1 MIIFKQSVD
10 LSAWLETPRKKGLRS
25 GFVPTMGAL
34 HAGHL
39 SLIEASKAV
48 ADLTICSIFV
58 NPSQFNNPDDFKKYP
73 VSTENDILMLEK
85 QGVDVLFL
93 PEAKEVYPPGE
104 PLEQYELG
112 YLGTVLEGRYRPGH
126 FQGVCQVMSRLLK
139 QIRPDHLFMGQKD
152 FQQCLVVKQLVAQLE
167 LPLQFH
173 IVPTVREPDGLA
185 MSSRNSRLNPEQRK
199 RATALF
205 RALTYIKG
213 HLLPGDPAPV
223 LEKAF
228 SILEAAE
235 FETDYICIART
246 DDLRPVLDWNG
257 KEGIVALA
265 AAFQGE
271 VRLIDNMLLN

>member
-1 MIIFKQSVD
+1 
-10 LSAWLETPRKKGLRS
+10 
-25 GFVPTMGAL
+25 
-34 HAGHL
+34 
-39 SLIEASKAV
+39 
-48 ADLTICSIFV
+48 
-58 NPSQFNNPDDFKKYP
+58 
-73 VSTENDILMLEK
+73 
-85 QGVDVLFL
+85 
-93 PEAKEVYPPGE
+93 
-104 PLEQYELG
+104 
-112 YLGTVLEGRYRPGH
+112 
-126 FQGVCQVMSRLLK
+126 MSRLLK

-205 RALTYIKG
+205 RALTYIKD

-257 KEGIVALA
+257 KDGIVALA